1 MPCSAMQAGRMPM
14 QLSTRTKYV
23 WLTQPTHITT
33 NVACSAGTAWMY
45 TVALSDCIVDAG
57 EETLAPDFNP
67 GDAVLYT
74 KADGGQ
80 VEACISGMDLSCW

>member
-1 MPCSAMQAGRMPM
+1 MHCSAVQAGGMPT
-14 QLSTRTKYV
+14 QLSITKSVLLPWPIKTTTRHT
-23 WLTQPTHITT
+23 
-33 NVACSAGTAWMY
+33 CSAGTGWTY